1 MKQITFIRVLLPVI
15 VTLLLFSC
23 ASDEE
28 KTPSVEVELANR
40 AFDLSEEVKESF
52 IKGDSEALRRL
63 CSKNLYNKLSS
74 KMDELS
80 GWKIDFK
87 MRWVDIDEEGTIHMY
102 ISWKRDP
109 GREEENIETSGLA
122 LFVIKEDLFI
132 VEKIMRE
139 NPFLL

>member
-1 MKQITFIRVLLPVI
+1 MI
-15 VTLLLFSC
+15 VALLLFSC

-52 IKGDSEALRRL
+52 LKGDTVALKRL

-74 KMDELS
+74 KMNELS
-80 GWKIDFK
+80 GWKFDFK

-102 ISWKRDP
+102 IAWNRDSD
-109 GREEENIETSGLA
+109 REEENIETSGLA
-122 LFVIKEDLFI
+122 LFVIKGDPLI
-132 VEKIMRE
+132 VDRIMRE